1 MKTFTVKTFNI
12 ASLKGISDENVADH
26 LKLYAGY
33 VSNANLILKKIEEL
47 SQPARTA
54 DGVQS
59 GGDQEKNAYELAEV
73 QRRFGFEYDGIRN
86 HENYFELLSNG
97 AKDISKDGELYKM
110 LESVWGSYDKWL
122 ARFKTIAM
130 SRGVGWAIL
139 YFDKKENFLMNA
151 YVGDHELG
159 QLAGCVP
166 IICLDMWEHAYI
178 ADYAPGGKKDY
189 IDDFF
194 INLNWE
200 AAEKNFKEAQ

>member
-1 MKTFTVKTFNI
+1 MKTFAVKTFNI
-12 ASLKGISDENVADH
+12 ARLKGISDENVADH

-33 VSNANLILKKIEEL
+33 VNNANLILKKIEEL
-47 SQPARTA
+47 AQDS
-54 DGVQS
+54 
-59 GGDQEKNAYELAEV
+59 EKNAYELAEV

-97 AKDISKDGELYKM
+97 AKDISKDGELYKCI
-110 LESVWGSYDKWL
+110 EHVWGSYDKWL
-122 ARFKTIAM
+122 ARFKAIAM
-130 SRGVGWAIL
+130 SRGIGWAIL

-159 QLAGCVP
+159 QLSGCVP

-178 ADYAPGGKKDY
+178 SDYAPGGKKDY